1 MSGDEKD
8 QTTTA
13 LKKVYATEGILLPH
27 SLSGAVE
34 VEVPLSRQAGVLLY
48 LWLSLKRISTAII
61 NEFFDKQH
69 SAGKTPITQ
78 KHVKHTEKKN

>member
-1 MSGDEKD
+1 MSGAEKD

-13 LKKVYATEGILLPH
+13 LETMYPFF

-78 KHVKHTEKKN
+78 KHVKHTEKRN

>member
-1 MSGDEKD
+1 MCHWVDPTPSF
-8 QTTTA
+8 
-13 LKKVYATEGILLPH
+13 